1 MTRNV
6 RNFKPAADRLV
17 FEERHG
23 MITEW
28 RLLSLIYTVLEGVY
42 RKMVL
47 TMSRD
52 EENNP
57 SFEILKDKKVLS
69 TDRIWT
75 FFNLVN
81 AVRYV

>member
-1 MTRNV
+1 
-6 RNFKPAADRLV
+6 
-17 FEERHG
+17 

-57 SFEILKDKKVLS
+57 SLKDKKVLS

>member
-1 MTRNV
+1 
-6 RNFKPAADRLV
+6 
-17 FEERHG
+17 
-23 MITEW
+23 
-28 RLLSLIYTVLEGVY
+28 
-42 RKMVL
+42 MVL

>member
-1 MTRNV
+1 
-6 RNFKPAADRLV
+6 
-17 FEERHG
+17 

-28 RLLSLIYTVLEGVY
+28 RLLYLIYTVLEGVY